1 MCGSLGNSNYTVITH
16 VLAPSLTPR
25 GGILVRMV
33 SCGMVGTCG
42 RSGKLSHSSD
52 EIGARICSN
61 VDSHVCV
68 CCSAHCGCIVNG
80 SVAMAAV

>member
-1 MCGSLGNSNYTVITH
+1 MVITH

-33 SCGMVGTCG
+33 HVYKLWNG

-52 EIGARICSN
+52 EICACICSN
-61 VDSHVCV
+61 VDLHVCV
-68 CCSAHCGCIVNG
+68 CGSTYCGCVANG
-80 SVAMAAV
+80 SVVMAAV